1 MYTRCYIHGIFDSM
15 LKSDTKICYTI
26 EAHRGSK
33 EDRIISSHPISVS
46 LHLRKYVNKY

>member
-1 MYTRCYIHGIFDSM
+1 MCRYIHGIFDSM

-33 EDRIISSHPISVS
+33 EDLISSISV
-46 LHLRKYVNKY
+46 LLRLERKYVNKH